1 MNLFMKPTEDQVRV
15 VLDLKR
21 TKRTEQRTKRGYR
34 REFQRSSSLER
45 LKDDNE
51 TGCRRKK
58 KSLGRCRERD
68 KEEKMREGREMRGW
82 WWVVY
87 FGVFSSFF
95 CVFLSEWK

>member
-15 VLDLKR
+15 VLDLER

-51 TGCRRKK
+51 TGCRREK